1 MLRTDRKPPSGNVGV
16 DEFFVGGREHGAT
29 RDCGARK
36 CVVVVAVEIGGRI
49 RRSNVPDTLAKSLM
63 PFVREVAEPGSVILT
78 DGWGGPLPTHR
89 YIK

>member
-29 RDCGARK
+29 K

>member
-49 RRSNVPDTLAKSLM
+49 RRPRTGPITAADLAS
-63 PFVREVAEPGSVILT
+63 RNA
-78 DGWGGPLPTHR
+78 W
-89 YIK
+89 